1 MMSLASELRCGCEQ
15 WRYLWW
21 PTVFPEAAR
30 ITLVMTHC
38 DGNFFLHGDCG
49 EYGRCHDLSVLP
61 DKIARYLFEFDSDLY
76 ASLNDG
82 SICLQFLR
90 TEAKSTSMPSWIRH
104 RFSMFMHILI
114 VYAYWIYIYICCIC
128 CTNKHILHI
137 LHIFRSELSWTLCS
151 CCRLQNMQDIW
162 GCTRIF
168 W

>member
-15 WRYLWW
+15 WRDLWW

-38 DGNFFLHGDCG
+38 DGKIFCMVTVENMVGIMTCPFFLT
-49 EYGRCHDLSVLP
+49 RLP
-61 DKIARYLFEFDSDLY
+61 DTC
-76 ASLNDG
+76 LNSTQNYMRA

-90 TEAKSTSMPSWIRH
+90 TEAKSTSTPSWIRH

-128 CTNKHILHI
+128 CINKHILHI

-162 GCTRIF
+162 GCTRLF